1 MRKINLPYDY
11 LIVHNLYDLMEMLNH
26 ENIWTPKTVELIKEI
41 IKNKSNPV

>member
-11 LIVHNLYDLMEMLNH
+11 LAIHSLYDLKVLLKDKSM
-26 ENIWTPKTVELIKEI
+26 WTPKTVEIINNL